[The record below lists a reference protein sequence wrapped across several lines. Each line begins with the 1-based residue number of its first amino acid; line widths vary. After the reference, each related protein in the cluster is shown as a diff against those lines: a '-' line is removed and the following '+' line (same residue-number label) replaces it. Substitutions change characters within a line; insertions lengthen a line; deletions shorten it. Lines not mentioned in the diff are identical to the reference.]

1 MGCFESRLDAEEAL
15 ENAEKNLGFFDK
27 PVELINTTIRKYS
40 HKSKVNQAQ
49 LERISN
55 QLSLTILPA
64 NICVQAFLNY
74 LKKSDN
80 TYSLKELLV
89 IGILLG
95 KGPINEKA
103 GLLYSVFDD
112 FLEDS
117 IERTRI
123 TGEVLKTISRI
134 SLEAMPNLVSTDKYL
149 FLELSQKQPKVIKSI
164 IDRFPQSLIVI
175 SEKQFVD
182 IMCFIEN
189 GKLLSTKGWRDYAK
203 TVPS

>member
-40 HKSKVNQAQ
+40 HKSKLNQAQ

-55 QLSLTILPA
+55 QLSLTIFPA

-112 FLEDS
+112 FLS
-117 IERTRI
+117 
-123 TGEVLKTISRI
+123 GLKH
-134 SLEAMPNLVSTDKYL
+134 L
-149 FLELSQKQPKVIKSI
+149 
-164 IDRFPQSLIVI
+164 
-175 SEKQFVD
+175 
-182 IMCFIEN
+182 
-189 GKLLSTKGWRDYAK
+189 
-203 TVPS
+203 